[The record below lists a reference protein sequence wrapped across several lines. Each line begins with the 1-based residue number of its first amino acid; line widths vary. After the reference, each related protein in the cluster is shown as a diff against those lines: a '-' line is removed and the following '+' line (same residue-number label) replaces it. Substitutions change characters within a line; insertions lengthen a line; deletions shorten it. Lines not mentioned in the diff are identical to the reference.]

1 MCEGGNYPRLPSS
14 RLYFRK
20 YIGGATYPFS
30 WTTLLASPDSTEG
43 QMCATRLSPKA
54 THHQTYY
61 CLPQPTQIMKCNL
74 WKKHNSLHF
83 WDARVAQ
90 MVKHPS
96 LGISSGHNVLQ
107 GMDAHHCGA
116 SSGEC
121 QVTLPQLLSI
131 HSKLLLPLKRQY
143 TSGTHC

>member
-1 MCEGGNYPRLPSS
+1 
-14 RLYFRK
+14 
-20 YIGGATYPFS
+20 
-30 WTTLLASPDSTEG
+30 
-43 QMCATRLSPKA
+43 
-54 THHQTYY
+54 
-61 CLPQPTQIMKCNL
+61 MKHNL

-96 LGISSGHNVLQ
+96 LGISSSHNVLQ

-121 QVTLPQLLSI
+121 QVTLVFIYLFFFQVTLPQLLSI
-131 HSKLLLPLKRQY
+131 HSKLLLPLKSQY
-143 TSGTHC
+143 ILGTHC